1 MNIVVSDNKTVCPKN
16 LDYKSLNYMTYEM
29 FNKDIDNIIIKN
41 DTVYFFDVDGMPE
54 ELYASIEK
62 LIKPADFSTN
72 FILFK
77 YGDDLDI
84 VNRKYPSFIKVKVI
98 AFEPKVLTETDKYIQ
113 INADIRLNA
122 HTYITNYGSIL
133 VTGDEGTGKTEL
145 LINIAKQLSD
155 KGINVDFIT
164 EKVIPKFTDNENC
177 NIHSLAS
184 VAKCAEII
192 SDAQKEMMNRYKLLE
207 KEQVNNVNKLSS
219 IPQRK
224 VIIID
229 DLQNYTNSD
238 DYKSVD
244 SIKQALGSIA
254 RLGKAAGIHTIISC
268 VRPSGSI
275 VSTDLRN
282 NFNHFIHTGHIYSDP
297 IYAIYIEDE
306 SKTVIVPKGYAYYY
320 KKVIVPKGYKFG
332 YLDDL
337 LNATKFKI
345 NDVK

>member
-1 MNIVVSDNKTVCPKN
+1 MINNDERVV
-16 LDYKSLNYMTYEM
+16 
-29 FNKDIDNIIIKN
+29 
-41 DTVYFFDVDGMPE
+41 FFDVDGMPE

-62 LIKPADFSTN
+62 FIKPADFSTN

-77 YGDDLDI
+77 YGNDLDI
-84 VNRKYPSFIKVKVI
+84 VNRKYPLFIKIKVI
-98 AFEPKVLTETDKYIQ
+98 AFEPKVLDETDKHIQ

-122 HTYITNYGSIL
+122 NTYITNYGSIL

-145 LINIAKQLSD
+145 LVNIAKQLSD

-164 EKVIPKFTDNENC
+164 EKVIPKFTNNKNC

-184 VAKCAEII
+184 VAKCEEII
-192 SDAQKEMMNRYKLLE
+192 SDAQKEMMNRFKLLE

-219 IPQRK
+219 IPQQK

-229 DLQNYTNSD
+229 DIQNYTNSD

-254 RLGKAAGIHTIISC
+254 RLGRSAGIHTIICC

-275 VSTDLRN
+275 ISTDLKN
-282 NFNHFIHTGHIYSDP
+282 NFSYFIHTGPIYSNP
-297 IYAIYIEDE
+297 IYDICCTE
-306 SKTVIVPKGYAYYY
+306 SQTVIVPKGYAYY
-320 KKVIVPKGYKFG
+320 KFG
-332 YLDDL
+332 HLDGL